1 MRLSAPERR
10 RGERPVRKGRRAGI
24 VQARRPEV
32 RGCAEARPVKSPY
45 WPRDEEAAATWRV
58 AGVWFGGGG
67 GRGGTAGGGGGRG
80 GPAPVARGGGRVRGG
95 VWGVGGVGVG
105 RSPAALMS

>member
-1 MRLSAPERR
+1 MRLSAPEKR

-32 RGCAEARPVKSPY
+32 RGCAEAHPFKSPY

-58 AGVWFGGGG
+58 AGVGVTWWGERAGRGGGG
-67 GRGGTAGGGGGRG
+67 GRRRTRGKWPRGGG
-80 GPAPVARGGGRVRGG
+80 ARGGWGRVTRRGG
-95 VWGVGGVGVG
+95 AVA
-105 RSPAALMS
+105 R

>member
-32 RGCAEARPVKSPY
+32 RGCAEPHPFNSPY
-45 WPRDEEAAATWRV
+45 WPRDAEAAATWRV
-58 AGVWFGGGG
+58 AGLELCRVG
-67 GRGGTAGGGGGRG
+67 AL
-80 GPAPVARGGGRVRGG
+80 ARVRGPATATHDG
-95 VWGVGGVGVG
+95 PYLSRRGE
-105 RSPAALMS
+105 RSQTDRAGASGSE